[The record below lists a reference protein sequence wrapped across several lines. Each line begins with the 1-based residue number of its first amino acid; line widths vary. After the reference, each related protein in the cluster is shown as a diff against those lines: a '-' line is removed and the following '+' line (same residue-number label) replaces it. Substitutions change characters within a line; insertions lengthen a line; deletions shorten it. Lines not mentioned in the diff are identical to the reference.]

1 MVDKEYLKELSLT
14 HTIINKATSNTK
26 KEHLE
31 MCERF
36 YYVVTRM
43 VIDELG
49 YEPFNLDWNFIDE
62 LKKKGSQE
70 KAKQIFDEINK
81 LADDEM
87 DLYYKK
93 GDLDIAD
100 GINMLIGQINKKVR
114 PQFLS
119 VGSLDQ
125 HTNKE
130 STEVNE

>member
-1 MVDKEYLKELSLT
+1 MVDKEDLKELSLT

-70 KAKQIFDEINK
+70 TAKEIFRDLE
-81 LADDEM
+81 ADCCVIKDKF
-87 DLYYKK
+87 YKK
-93 GDLDIAD
+93 VK
-100 GINMLIGQINKKVR
+100 NK
-114 PQFLS
+114 FLK
-119 VGSLDQ
+119 
-125 HTNKE
+125 KE
-130 STEVNE
+130 EVKE